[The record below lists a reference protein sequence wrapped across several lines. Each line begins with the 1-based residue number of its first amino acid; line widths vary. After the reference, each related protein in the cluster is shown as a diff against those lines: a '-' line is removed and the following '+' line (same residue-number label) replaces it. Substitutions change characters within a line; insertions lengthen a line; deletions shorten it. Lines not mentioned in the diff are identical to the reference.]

1 MALPELILASTSP
14 YRRDLLQRLQIP
26 FRSVA
31 PDVDESPGA
40 GESPQE
46 LVERLALAK
55 ARAVLARYPQA
66 LVIGAD
72 QMACCAGRILGK
84 PGSSTRAEA
93 QLQWMQGRQVEYLN
107 GIALV
112 DAHTVEQFCI
122 PYYVRLRSLSPEAI
136 HRYVEKDQPLDCA
149 GSFRS
154 EGLGI
159 ALVESMEGADP
170 HALMGMPLIAI
181 AEALRRRGYHL
192 P

>member
-26 FRSVA
+26 FRCVA
-31 PDVDESPGA
+31 PDVDESPLDQEG
-40 GESPQE
+40 PQQ

-55 ARAVLARYPQA
+55 ARAVLARYPQS

-84 PGSSTRAEA
+84 PGSSAQAEA

-107 GIALV
+107 GIAVV
-112 DAHTVEQFCI
+112 DDRTVEQFCV
-122 PYYVRLRSLSPEAI
+122 PYYVQLRSLSPEAI

-159 ALVESMEGADP
+159 ALVEKMEGADP

-181 AEALRRRGYHL
+181 AEALRRRGYQL